1 MKPGD
6 RQPKRLGCSR
16 LELKA
21 VSTSGS
27 ITSFWD
33 MADVQHSV
41 FKSWC
46 KFYEVVKWRTQHG
59 WTQTTVMQLG
69 VQWNWILHSIIAARE
84 SSEALFEGALWSSS
98 FVSDNEAGVV
108 FYMWIN
114 YIQQGNLQQLFLWS
128 YVAIISTN
136 VKLPSW
142 KKTVLQTLT
151 RLVFMLDSIWS
162 SNKNLRKRNA

>member
-1 MKPGD
+1 MLSALNNSTTVPLFILEAARSWAKVTESVCWCISTCSRASILIISIWLQMKPGD

-98 FVSDNEAGVV
+98 FVSDKEAGVV
-108 FYMWIN
+108 F
-114 YIQQGNLQQLFLWS
+114 
-128 YVAIISTN
+128 
-136 VKLPSW
+136 
-142 KKTVLQTLT
+142 
-151 RLVFMLDSIWS
+151 
-162 SNKNLRKRNA
+162 